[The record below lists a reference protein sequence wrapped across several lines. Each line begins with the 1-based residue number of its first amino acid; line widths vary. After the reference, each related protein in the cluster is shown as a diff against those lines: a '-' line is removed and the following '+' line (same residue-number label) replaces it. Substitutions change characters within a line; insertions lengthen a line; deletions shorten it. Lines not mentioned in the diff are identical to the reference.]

1 MSRIGKKPVAPVSG
15 VTVTVDGQAVTA
27 KGPKGEQ
34 TVVLVDLVR
43 VESGEDGIVVTPIDD
58 SREARSAWGMSR
70 TLIDNIVRG
79 VSTGFERKLA
89 ISGVGYRAQM
99 QGSDLKLSLGFSHEV
114 IYKAP
119 DGIQLAAPTQTE
131 IVVTG
136 IDKQQVGQVAANIRE
151 FRPPEPYKGKG
162 VRYSDERIVRKE
174 GKKK

>member
-15 VTVTVDGQAVTA
+15 VTVTVDGQTVTA
-27 KGPKGEQ
+27 KGSKGELA
-34 TVVLVDLVR
+34 VVLVDLVKP
-43 VESGEDGIVVTPIDD
+43 ELTDNSVVVSPVDD
-58 SREARSAWGMSR
+58 SRQARAAWGMSR
-70 TLIDNIVRG
+70 TLVQNIVTG
-79 VSTGFERKLA
+79 VSAGFERKLA
-89 ISGVGYRAQM
+89 ITGVGYRAQM

-162 VRYSDERIVRKE
+162 VRYADEHIYRKE

>member
-1 MSRIGKKPVAPVSG
+1 MSRIGKKPVAPVGG
-15 VTVTVDGQAVTA
+15 VTVTIDGQQVTA
-27 KGPKGEQ
+27 KGSKGELS
-34 TVVLVDLVR
+34 VVLVDLVKP
-43 VESGEDGIVVTPIDD
+43 EMSDEGVVVSPVDD

-70 TLIDNIVRG
+70 TLLQNIVTG

-89 ISGVGYRAQM
+89 ITGVGYRAQM

-114 IYKAP
+114 IFKAP

-131 IVVTG
+131 IIVSG
-136 IDKQQVGQVAANIRE
+136 IDKQQVGQVAADIRE

-162 VRYSDERIVRKE
+162 VRYADEHVVRKE

>member
-15 VTVTVDGQAVTA
+15 VTVTVDGQKVTA
-27 KGPKGEQ
+27 KGSKGELS
-34 TVVLVDLVR
+34 VVLVDAVKPEMTEEGLV
-43 VESGEDGIVVTPIDD
+43 VAPVDD
-58 SREARSAWGMSR
+58 SREARSAWGLSR
-70 TLIDNIVRG
+70 TLVQNIVTG
-79 VSTGFERKLA
+79 VSTGFEKKLA
-89 ISGVGYRAQM
+89 ITGVGYRAQM

-119 DGIQLAAPTQTE
+119 DGISLAAPTQTE

-162 VRYSDERIVRKE
+162 VRYVDEYIFRKE